1 MTNLTAEIQL
11 ANFSSRV
18 ESIISTLNSI
28 AISGKS
34 LMVVTECASICD
46 NQVSGRIQLSV
57 GADLEFK
64 FTVIAPS
71 MAYIGNFAS
80 RFNMACAHYCNVK
93 FELSD
98 SSTLTVNF
106 IPPNDEIC
114 ERIQKFFKLTSISAT

>member
-1 MTNLTAEIQL
+1 MTNSAEIQL
-11 ANFSSRV
+11 ANSSSRV

-71 MAYIGNFAS
+71 RAYIGNFAS
-80 RFNMACAHYCNVK
+80 RFNIANAHYCDIK
-93 FELSD
+93 FAVVEP
-98 SSTLTVNF
+98 STLQISYT
-106 IPPNDEIC
+106 PPNSLAEEVI
-114 ERIQKFFKLTSISAT
+114 RKFFEMTS